1 MSRIQLLWFG
11 KPPSETQTEL
21 VRQHGLT
28 LVVQQ
33 AGQVPDF
40 RFACAA
46 LFWATDGHFSP
57 AAVCLRDHLRAALD
71 DGAYVAV
78 VISPSTNPE
87 RMQTVLQQFKSVDP
101 NGTLETQ
108 YRPLTEPVDLHTLL
122 HQVLLHAPGAARNV
136 GLEFTGDV
144 ELDEPSRFLLQ
155 RAFHDCISV
164 ELKSITPGF
173 SKAETFIV
181 RATLKDSFAGPEPRP
196 FFAKM
201 GDTAKLQV
209 EMRAFQRFAEHHVP
223 WYLRPNF
230 VPGRIAYGVE
240 QGILV
245 GSFVPDSLSLGEAV
259 RLDGGEKLISSLF
272 TETLAGLRQQQ
283 QVTAIASQQYSVV
296 SALKEFCKRD
306 RAPAGR
312 CQAAARMFGGAAVD
326 ADALWWRLIDL
337 PERPWRS
344 SAIHGDLHVENVRVR
359 KSDAI
364 LIDFAHARV
373 GPAAADLAQLEVSLA
388 FDTMEG
394 DPQAEYWRSIVD
406 GLYSADGIRAS
417 LKRGAAAQGQPWI
430 HRAVAQVR
438 SFASASVTDPDE
450 YMRVLAVYLL
460 RQACYP
466 ASQKMTAHDEYRR
479 TFAHWLACRL
489 TANLEVAS
497 PVQAL
502 AA

>member
-11 KPPSETQTEL
+11 KPPGEAQTEL
-21 VRQHGLT
+21 VKQHGLT

-33 AGQVPDF
+33 AGQLPDF
-40 RFACAA
+40 RFACTA
-46 LFWATDGHFSP
+46 LFWATDGHFSQ

-78 VISPSTNPE
+78 VISPSADPE
-87 RMQTVLQQFKSVDP
+87 RMQNVLQRFKSVDP
-101 NGTLETQ
+101 AGTLKAQ
-108 YRPLTEPVDLHTLL
+108 YRLLTEPVDFHKLL

-144 ELDEPSRFLLQ
+144 QLDEQRRFLLQ

-181 RATLKDSFAGPEPRP
+181 RATLMNSFAGPEPRP
-196 FFAKM
+196 FFAKL
-201 GDTAKLQV
+201 GDTGKLQV
-209 EMRAFQRFAEHHVP
+209 EMQAFQRFAEHHVP

-230 VPGRIAYGVE
+230 VADRIVYGVE
-240 QGILV
+240 HGILV
-245 GSFVPDSLSLGEAV
+245 GSFVPDSVSLAEAV
-259 RLDGGEKLISSLF
+259 RLDGGEKLIRSLF
-272 TETLAGLRQQQ
+272 AETLAGLRQQM
-283 QVTAIASQQYSVV
+283 QVTAIASQKHSVA
-296 SALKEFCKRD
+296 SALKDFCKREK
-306 RAPAGR
+306 APAGR
-312 CQAAARMFGGAAVD
+312 WNAAANLFGGEAVD

-344 SAIHGDLHVENVRVR
+344 SAIHGDLHAENVRVR
-359 KSDAI
+359 KDDAI
-364 LIDFAHARV
+364 LIDFAHARS

-394 DPQAEYWRSIVD
+394 DHQSDDWRLLVD
-406 GLYSADGIRAS
+406 GIYSADGVRAS
-417 LKRGAAAQGQPWI
+417 FKPGAVAHGPSWI
-430 HRAVAQVR
+430 HRAVAEVR

-466 ASQKMTAHDEYRR
+466 ASQKMPTHDEYRR

-489 TANLEVAS
+489 ISHLEEAS
-497 PVQAL
+497 
-502 AA
+502 AAQVMAA